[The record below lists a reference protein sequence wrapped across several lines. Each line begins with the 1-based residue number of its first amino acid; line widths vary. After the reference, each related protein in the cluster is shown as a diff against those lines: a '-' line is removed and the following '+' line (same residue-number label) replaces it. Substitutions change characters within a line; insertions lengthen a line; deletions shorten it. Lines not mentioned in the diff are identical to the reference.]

1 MGQLSRV
8 ILNILVVLLA
18 VTGGFY
24 QIYVKPLL
32 STFGYSPDRIIKP
45 TGNKNCKAV
54 PELKACEKLVLH
66 QPTGV
71 IYLACSTPSSR
82 AHWTPATNQLNETG
96 ASTEDYIATYD
107 PATSRITRLTM
118 PDFNNGRGFSSHG
131 MDVVPSDSDPS
142 VLFVYLVNH
151 RVPLGGVPAK
161 VVGADSV
168 IEVFKTKVG
177 GKTLEHVKTVED
189 PIIIAPND
197 VIGSADGTS
206 FYFTNDHGTRV
217 GLSRYLGLLGRK
229 SSSVGYC
236 HLEEGC
242 KYALPSTHSS
252 NGIAS
257 APNGTVY
264 VGDSNFGGVIVL
276 ERQTDNTLVL
286 TESIATDCA
295 LDNLSVDADG
305 QVWAA
310 AIPKALMTLNHIAH
324 PELTAPSVAYRLTI
338 NTGVN
343 AFYGEKYKVETVFA
357 DDGTLMT
364 GITTTAYDSKRKR
377 LFMHGIAAS
386 QLVVCKI

>member
-1 MGQLSRV
+1 MGQRTR
-8 ILNILVVLLA
+8 IALNVVVVLLA
-18 VTGGFY
+18 VVGGFY
-24 QIYVKPLL
+24 QIYVKPVLA
-32 STFGYSPDRIIKP
+32 TFGYSPDRIINP
-45 TGNKNCKAV
+45 TGNTNCKTV

-82 AHWTPATNQLNETG
+82 AHWVPATNQLNETG
-96 ASTEDYIATYD
+96 ASTEDYVATYD

-131 MDVVPSDSDPS
+131 MDVVPSDADPT
-142 VLFVYLVNH
+142 VLFIYLVNH
-151 RVPLGGVPAK
+151 RVPLGGVRAK
-161 VVGADSV
+161 DVGADSS
-168 IEVFKTKVG
+168 IEIFKTKVG
-177 GKTLEHVKTVED
+177 GKTLEHIKTVED
-189 PIIIAPND
+189 PTIIAPND

-206 FYFTNDHGTRV
+206 FHFTNDHGSRV
-217 GLSRYLGLLGRK
+217 GLSRYFSLLGSK
-229 SSSVGYC
+229 STSVVYC
-236 HLEEGC
+236 HIAEGC
-242 KYALPSTHSS
+242 KYALPNTHAS

-264 VGDSNFGGVIVL
+264 VANSIYGGVIVL

-295 LDNLSVDADG
+295 IDNLSVDADG
-305 QVWAA
+305 QLWAA
-310 AIPKALMTLNHIAH
+310 ALPKALMALNHIAH
-324 PELTAPSVAYRLTI
+324 PELSSPSAAYRISI

-357 DDGTLMT
+357 DDGSLMT
-364 GITTTAYDSKRKR
+364 GLTTTAYDSKRKR